1 VFVLV
6 ILCRIQSVVGC
17 EVPWGSW
24 PTNNNHPFIDCT
36 LSCGQNEYVS
46 FVRYED
52 AGNVYHRG
60 VCKDCPGAHIKI
72 GSNQLRT
79 CFAPVVGAVL
89 NGTCYAP
96 VADAGLVAGSCSAPA
111 VVLNGSCYA
120 PVADAVLV
128 AGSCYA
134 PAVLAEETKS
144 TAPESISTKT
154 PVVSDVTHASVKSA
168 SSTVAVG
175 AIWILAAASIA
186 WASSAIGPSAS
197 Q

>member
-1 VFVLV
+1 MKRPVCVKSRGMSVFVLV
-6 ILCRIQSVVGC
+6 ILCWIQSVVGC
-17 EVPWGSW
+17 QVPWGSW

-52 AGNVYHRG
+52 AGNMYHRG

-96 VADAGLVAGSCSAPA
+96 VADA
-111 VVLNGSCYA
+111 
-120 PVADAVLV
+120 VLV

-134 PAVLAEETKS
+134 PPVLAEETES
-144 TAPESISTKT
+144 TAPESVSTKP
-154 PVVSDVTHASVKSA
+154 PVFSDVTHTSVKSA

-175 AIWILAAASIA
+175 AIWMLAAASIA
-186 WASSAIGPSAS
+186 WASSAIG